1 MIKIP
6 NSKDHPLIF
15 KLIFM
20 NANELRRKYLDFFA
34 SKGHTIIPSASL
46 VPRET
51 DASTLFTTAG
61 MHPLVPYLLGQEHPG
76 GKRVANVQKC
86 VRTGDIEDV
95 GDNRHLT
102 FFEMMGNWSF
112 GDYFKKEAIEWSFEF
127 LTSPQ
132 WLGLDKNRLYVTVFK
147 GEPASDEGGED
158 IPRDEEAI
166 AIWQEVF
173 AKAGMAAEVAA
184 NDEIVKE
191 NVRIIPLGIEDNFW
205 IAGTTGP
212 CGGDTEMFYDVRSDE
227 ERAENPLEG
236 KFGDLVD
243 SFKLIEVWNDVFMEF
258 NKTAEGKYEKLA
270 KPNVDTGMGVERT
283 LMVLEGEKTVFE
295 TEIFEL
301 IFAKIAELCGK
312 KYSESTES
320 TKAFRIIADHVR
332 AASFIIADGI
342 TPSNTGAGYV
352 LRRLIRRAV
361 RYGKLLGIEGDFTAQ
376 VAAVAISQ
384 FGDFYGELV
393 TQNTVILEELT
404 KEEQKFSRTLENGMR
419 LFGKMQEVG
428 GKEAFD
434 LYATYGFPLEM
445 TKELAKEKGILVDE
459 KAFEQELK
467 KHQELSRTAS
477 AGMFKGGLQ
486 DSGEETKRL
495 HTAAH
500 LMLAGLR
507 KVLGDHV
514 IQKGSNITPE
524 RLRFDFAHG
533 EKMTQEQKEA
543 VESYVNAAIAADA
556 PVSFE
561 EMELDKA
568 RLSGAMGVF
577 EAKYGEKVTVYTVE
591 KGGVVYSREICGG
604 PHAERTG
611 VLGKFRI
618 VKEEASSAGV
628 RRIKAVLE

>member
-1 MIKIP
+1 
-6 NSKDHPLIF
+6 
-15 KLIFM
+15 M

-34 SKGHTIIPSASL
+34 SKGHAIIPSASL
-46 VPRET
+46 IPRET

-61 MHPLVPYLLGQEHPG
+61 MHPLVPYLLGEEHPG

-86 VRTGDIEDV
+86 VRTGDIDDV

-127 LTSPQ
+127 LTSPE

-147 GEPASDEGGED
+147 GEEG

-166 AIWQEVF
+166 AIWKDVF
-173 AKAGMAAEVAA
+173 AKAGMEAKVAAE
-184 NDEIVKE
+184 DELVTE
-191 NVRIIPLGIEDNFW
+191 GVRIIPLGIDDNFW
-205 IAGTTGP
+205 IAGATGP
-212 CGGDTEMFYDVRSDE
+212 CGGDTEMFYDVRDDE
-227 ERAENPLEG
+227 ERAKNPLSG

-243 SFKLIEVWNDVFMEF
+243 SFRLIEVWNDVFMEF
-258 NKTAEGKYEKLA
+258 NKTADGKYEKLA

-283 LMVLEGEKTVFE
+283 LMVLSGEKTVFE
-295 TEIFEL
+295 TELFEL
-301 IFAKIAELCGK
+301 IFAKIAELSGK
-312 KYSESTES
+312 KYKESEDV
-320 TKAFRIIADHVR
+320 TKAFRIIADHVK
-332 AASFIIADGI
+332 AAAFIVADGV

-361 RYGKLLGIEGDFTAQ
+361 RYGKLIGMEKEFVADLGAVV
-376 VAAVAISQ
+376 VAQ

-393 TQNTVILEELT
+393 ARSAAIKEELA
-404 KEEQKFSRTLENGMR
+404 KEEQKFSKTLENGMKV
-419 LFGKMQEVG
+419 FGKMAQIG

-445 TKELAKEKGILVDE
+445 TKELAKEKGIQVDE
-459 KAFEQELK
+459 AGFNEELR
-467 KHQELSRTAS
+467 KHQDLSRTAS

-486 DSGEETKRL
+486 DSGEETKKL

-507 KVLGDHV
+507 KVLGEHV
-514 IQKGSNITPE
+514 VQKGSNITAE
-524 RLRFDFAHG
+524 RLRFDFSHG

-556 PVSFE
+556 PVMSQE
-561 EMELDKA
+561 VTLEQA
-568 RLSGAMGVF
+568 RESGAMGVF
-577 EAKYGEKVTVYTVE
+577 EAKYGEKVRVYTVE
-591 KGGVVYSREICGG
+591 KDGTVYSREICGG
-604 PHAERTG
+604 PHAEKTG
-611 VLGKFRI
+611 QLGHFRI
-618 VKEEASSAGV
+618 QKEEASSAGV